1 MISIVDPE
9 AVSQVLRP
17 TVYRATE
24 SKVDPSDERRE
35 PPKKSAEAQRVRDLP
50 KTPAGV
56 L

>member
-9 AVSQVLRP
+9 AVGQVLRP

-35 PPKKSAEAQRVRDLP
+35 PPKTSAEPQRVRDRP
-50 KTPAGV
+50 NTPAGV
-56 L
+56 V